1 MNDNPKNTEVPCLGF
16 YGSVLNNVSIFQRV
30 AVRTVPAVSTDCTIA
45 LPYGIRLDWIVSS
58 DAQSLALL
66 GGIVDQLNSK

>member
-1 MNDNPKNTEVPCLGF
+1 MTKAKILPGKKP
-16 YGSVLNNVSIFQRV
+16 SIFQRV